1 MASMSIAGRT
11 ALVTGATGGLGLA
24 IAERLVAEGCHV
36 VISGVVED
44 SEVAETLA
52 RLSAGPGSIFYHRAD
67 LRDVSAIE
75 ALMASAQERLGTIDI
90 LVNNAV
96 VRHFSP
102 VENYPVARWDEAL
115 AVNISAPFHLI
126 RLAVPGMRAKGWG
139 RIVNLG
145 SVHSFFGAP
154 NRVDYITS
162 KTAIIGMT
170 RGIALELS
178 GTDITCNALCP
189 GTLPTPAIA
198 SRIDAIAARK
208 GVSEEEA
215 TREYL
220 SDRQPGGRF
229 ISYAAVTSLLVYLCS
244 PEARDVN
251 GAALP
256 IDAAWTAS

>member
-1 MASMSIAGRT
+1 MGIEGRT

-24 IAERLVAEGCHV
+24 IAERLAAEGCRV
-36 VISGVVED
+36 MLTGILDAE
-44 SEVAETLA
+44 EAEETLA
-52 RLSAGPGSIFYHRAD
+52 CLNGGRGEAFYHRAD
-67 LRDVSAIE
+67 LRDVAEIE
-75 ALMASAQERLGTIDI
+75 ALMAAAQARLGSVDI

-102 VENYPVARWDEAL
+102 VEAFPVERWDEAL
-115 AVNISAPFHLI
+115 AVNVSAPFHLI
-126 RLAVPGMRAKGWG
+126 RLAVPGMRARGWG

-154 NRVDYITS
+154 NRVDYITA

-170 RGIALELS
+170 RAVALELS
-178 GTDITCNALCP
+178 GTDLTCNALCP

-208 GVSEEEA
+208 GISQEEA

-229 ISYAAVTSLLVYLCS
+229 ISYDAVTSLLVYLCS
-244 PEARDVN
+244 PEARDMN

-256 IDAAWTAS
+256 VDAAWTVSP

>member
-1 MASMSIAGRT
+1 MSIAERT

-24 IAERLVAEGCHV
+24 IAERLVAQGCKV
-36 VISGVVED
+36 VISGIAPED
-44 SEVAETLA
+44 EVAETIA
-52 RLSAGPGSIFYHRAD
+52 RLSAGPGLAVYHRAD
-67 LRDVSAIE
+67 LRDVAAIE
-75 ALMASAQERLGTIDI
+75 AMMAQAQARLGPIDI

-102 VENYPVARWDEAL
+102 VEAFPAARWDEAL

-126 RLAVPGMRAKGWG
+126 RLAVPGMRAKNWG

-170 RGIALELS
+170 RAIALELS

-189 GTLPTPAIA
+189 GTLPTPAIQI
-198 SRIDAIAARK
+198 RIDAIAAKK
-208 GVSEEEA
+208 GVSDAEA

-220 SDRQPGGRF
+220 ADRQPGGRF
-229 ISYAAVTSLLVYLCS
+229 ISYDAVTSLLLYLCS

-256 IDAAWTAS
+256 VDAAWTAS